1 MELVNTSPSDIGITD
16 PGYAKSNATEMEVL
30 LRRFDEETKKFD
42 KIQQKADEFK
52 QFFESRKHQNTSKGG
67 SKLKDKEK
75 EKPITSVMKQQQDRE
90 EAAAKRMQEL
100 MRNFATILRQITQHK
115 WAWPFMDPV
124 DVKGLGL
131 HDYHKVIEKPM
142 DFSKIKQLME
152 AKDETAYKNV
162 REICA
167 DVRLIFKNAMKYN
180 DEKNDIHIMA
190 KTLLAKFEEKWF
202 LFLPKVVEEEKRREK
217 EEAEAQLNIERVQG
231 AANFQ
236 MNKYLSIELEK
247 IEKNFLE
254 IRRQMLQ
261 RTRKWTTE
269 DKRILGMALSKLSPE
284 DLNKALEIVA
294 KNNPT
299 FEASADEVDL
309 DLDAQSESTLW
320 SLKFFVLKVRKNSP
334 SNNNDTNNGSNNNSN
349 SKNKNDADDEN
360 SKRKKEICDALA
372 RTAKKRSKKAS

>member
-1 MELVNTSPSDIGITD
+1 
-16 PGYAKSNATEMEVL
+16 MEVL

-75 EKPITSVMKQQQDRE
+75 EKPITSIVKQQQDRE

>member
-52 QFFESRKHQNTSKGG
+52 QFFESRNHQNTSKGG

>member
-254 IRRQMLQ
+254 IRRQMLR

-334 SNNNDTNNGSNNNSN
+334 SNNNDTNNGSNDNSN

>member
-254 IRRQMLQ
+254 IRRQMLR

>member
-75 EKPITSVMKQQQDRE
+75 EKPITSVVKQQQDRE

>member
-75 EKPITSVMKQQQDRE
+75 EKPITSIVKQQQDRE